1 MLEPL
6 AMEIDKQEVEGLQL
20 GGAETSDGGEAPAV
34 ASSGGGGGWSNVLPR
49 LLFLPSH
56 LVDRWN

>member
-1 MLEPL
+1 
-6 AMEIDKQEVEGLQL
+6 MEIDKQEVEGLQL